1 MTEVESSKII
11 THESQYPKS
20 DDIEVKSFFI
30 RWGGGVGWGGG
41 RHVET
46 YAKI

>member
-20 DDIEVKSFFI
+20 DDIEVKIKFDKGG
-30 RWGGGVGWGGG
+30 RGEGGGGGGGG
-41 RHVET
+41 RLFLC
-46 YAKI
+46 